1 MKPPRSSSLA
11 ETQVSDI
18 WLRLRAPPLAA
29 PHHGGARYPTL
40 AAVTRLNVVSL
51 SLTFSVLL
59 IAGVIG
65 IGIGAVVALILTLRR
80 GSSPRRG

>member
-1 MKPPRSSSLA
+1 
-11 ETQVSDI
+11 
-18 WLRLRAPPLAA
+18 
-29 PHHGGARYPTL
+29 
-40 AAVTRLNVVSL
+40 VSL

-59 IAGVIG
+59 IAGVIA

>member
-11 ETQVSDI
+11 EAQVSDI
-18 WLRLRAPPLAA
+18 WLRSRAPPLAP
-29 PHHGGARYPTL
+29 PHHGGVRYPTL
-40 AAVTRLNVVSL
+40 AAVTRLNSVSL